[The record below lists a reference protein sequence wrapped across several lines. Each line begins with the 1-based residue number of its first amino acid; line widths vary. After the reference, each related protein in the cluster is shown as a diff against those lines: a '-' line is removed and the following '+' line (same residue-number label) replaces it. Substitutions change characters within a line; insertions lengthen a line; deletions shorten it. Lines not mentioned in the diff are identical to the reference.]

1 MAVKGYVSNVDVRSD
16 NYNLKDMQ
24 ARAHIQDKNNPHN
37 VSVTQIGLDE
47 SYKTTTPKDIQEN
60 TITALLNKLAVD
72 YSLSKTTIANLRQQ
86 IQDILES
93 PTMDVSHKLDKFE
106 EGQTVEKSVEFE
118 EGISI
123 KDNQIMYDSESQNVE
138 FGVDIE
144 QKPIQNWNFNGT
156 LMQND
161 IPVIT
166 SISATSQT
174 IESSG
179 NATVLVERGEDGV
192 VNFRFLIPKGPAGQ
206 GLPGDKGDPGVT
218 YYPTVTDGYLSWDI
232 YDPEVHATY
241 PETVDIRGAY
251 FKPYLRVE
259 YIYKK
264 DEAGN
269 NILDENDEPIIE
281 STKYYLCWDN
291 NKGLVN
297 PDDMELPIPKAPAQ
311 YYPTMEIKEDEKNI
325 TSFTVGW
332 KNDEGLNNPDPVTIS
347 LPNKKLYYTKEEM
360 DEKLEQSSLSS
371 GNITGK
377 RLLIWKGELTT
388 SDFNNVNNYITLSK
402 DMTEFDEI
410 IIVASFNYNGAV
422 SNLFGDATSAST
434 NTDISWSH
442 PISKEILDGQPF
454 SSSFYTYSNAGV
466 QICCEFTG
474 VDILHFKH
482 VQQTWHTKTTIKEV
496 YGVKYQYLEG
506 TNTRVLFDEKVTYIG
521 NGEFNE
527 TPTIIE
533 FADIPSVIHLYAEE
547 ENGKRFATLY
557 KGENECIG
565 TFVDNDNNITTYP
578 LRVLWNTDDYLS
590 VKLYSNNSAEEQF
603 NIADKEYN
611 FIYYYRK
618 FIDNIIAEAGAASGF
633 ASVLGE
639 LSDVELN
646 ELSNNQILVYDAKN
660 EKWVNKDNIA
670 ELLPGGSGGRIEQ
683 TLYIN
688 STTSAQSIELSDS
701 YKNYDLLMFRMIRI
715 ADGVD
720 NFQEEK
726 YFDKDWLEQCQN
738 SNSRIQFFGY
748 TQWNT
753 YQITDETH
761 FTLTNTASGVYV
773 REVVGVKF
781 SSSGW
786 NGNSGEVL
794 YHQERIPTN
803 SNAYTINFDKK
814 PSSWIRVSSFGQNEN
829 NHNYAWFLVGDQAC
843 NFVWSNG
850 SSYSNRKATLTWAE
864 DMMSVAVVGY
874 DASGCSNAGTTVPM
888 MLDYYIK
895 EEIINGVGSSY
906 SETVLYDYREDNGGV
921 ICYDTT
927 PQTLRD
933 DIENYDLLFL
943 EFASVSGDLTN
954 ASWSATCETV
964 LNVDL
969 LTNGY
974 NPNYINYTSFGD
986 RSSRCYIKGRE
997 FTTTTRNHGSTNGL
1011 VRMVGIKFAISGGG
1025 SGGSQVEVSAI
1036 QTEGAHIANITIN
1049 GKTTEIYA
1057 PEGGELGSLADIEIT
1072 NPSAKQTLI
1081 YDDKKKKW
1089 INVSLNE
1096 SKEVKVALPK
1106 ILQTEV
1112 NVTSFTLTED
1122 NVYVFI
1128 SFNASSGCSPT
1139 NGYNSIVSSTME
1151 KIYFE
1156 RNISVG
1162 DAERG
1167 SAAFGV
1173 FKGNTGDT
1181 LQINAQACCTKLI
1194 KTNEEF
1200 NIIGH
1205 DIANTPSDVAYI
1217 VKEYN
1222 KDTLDTNNHRYYVA
1236 MVSCSGNGGQTC
1248 SITCEDGKRTELIQ
1262 QANGGSGYCL
1272 LDSFLV
1278 EKDTLHN
1285 IHLYAKSTTN
1295 NTSFPKAAGYFIG
1308 YFRCNDKKDENIQ
1321 GGGISALPNNLLYMS
1336 EDSEDINFG
1345 LNNDYSYNVYSLDEK
1360 VIGKW
1365 VDGKKIYRKVC
1376 AMKPSDV
1383 DLIISQKEV
1392 GTLSQ
1397 YDYNK
1402 GLIPILTSNTGT
1414 NGTTIKSDYTSPY
1427 DAWRMFNNDRTT
1439 NEDCWYKNSK
1449 PCWVG
1454 YHFNEPKI
1462 VKSFMIRQEHST
1474 PEYFRTFTFQASND
1488 GSTWID
1494 LGTYTAECVS
1504 GKEFGFAVDNKDEYS
1519 YYRWY
1524 FNDGPNTGITIQ
1536 LAQMYDYNIVY
1547 NIWEYTKTTD
1557 LKDI

>member
-1 MAVKGYVSNVDVRSD
+1 MTVKGYVSNVDVRSD

-86 IQDILES
+86 IKDILES

-166 SISATSQT
+166 SISATSQS

-264 DEAGN
+264 DEEGN

-360 DEKLEQSSLSS
+360 NEKLEQSSLSS

-388 SDFNNVNNYITLSK
+388 SDFNGVDNYITLSK

-454 SSSFYTYSNAGV
+454 ASSFYTYSNAGV

-527 TPTIIE
+527 TPTTIE

-565 TFVDNDNNITTYP
+565 TFVDNDDNITTYP

-633 ASVLGE
+633 ASALGE
-639 LSDVELN
+639 LSDVELT
-646 ELSNNQILVYDAKN
+646 EPVYDKDLIMYSQEKGMWVNVGGKTLMSDYLKAEIVTSKLYNGLLNTQSYEKDKIYYIRN
-660 EKWVNKDNIA
+660 EKYIYIIKDGIVSSDFN
-670 ELLPGGSGGRIEQ
+670 LL
-683 TLYIN
+683 
-688 STTSAQSIELSDS
+688 
-701 YKNYDLLMFRMIRI
+701 
-715 ADGVD
+715 
-720 NFQEEK
+720 
-726 YFDKDWLEQCQN
+726 
-738 SNSRIQFFGY
+738 
-748 TQWNT
+748 
-753 YQITDETH
+753 
-761 FTLTNTASGVYV
+761 TLTDAATGIYGGDTPGVYTLGC
-773 REVVGVKF
+773 R
-781 SSSGW
+781 
-786 NGNSGEVL
+786 
-794 YHQERIPTN
+794 
-803 SNAYTINFDKK
+803 
-814 PSSWIRVSSFGQNEN
+814 
-829 NHNYAWFLVGDQAC
+829 
-843 NFVWSNG
+843 
-850 SSYSNRKATLTWAE
+850 SSYSNNGAMIYVDFSDFASRGYQKIRVEFAENSVFSTAGVAKFYVCYDNLLSYWSTLNGSNPQLLYNLENGTYEYEFVLTDPAYIE
-864 DMMSVAVVGY
+864 KDKVRVAIGAGNGADM
-874 DASGCSNAGTTVPM
+874 
-888 MLDYYIK
+888 YIK
-895 EEIINGVGSSY
+895 N
-906 SETVLYDYREDNGGV
+906 
-921 ICYDTT
+921 
-927 PQTLRD
+927 
-933 DIENYDLLFL
+933 
-943 EFASVSGDLTN
+943 
-954 ASWSATCETV
+954 W
-964 LNVDL
+964 
-969 LTNGY
+969 
-974 NPNYINYTSFGD
+974 
-986 RSSRCYIKGRE
+986 
-997 FTTTTRNHGSTNGL
+997 
-1011 VRMVGIKFAISGGG
+1011 
-1025 SGGSQVEVSAI
+1025 
-1036 QTEGAHIANITIN
+1036 
-1049 GKTTEIYA
+1049 
-1057 PEGGELGSLADIEIT
+1057 
-1072 NPSAKQTLI
+1072 
-1081 YDDKKKKW
+1081 
-1089 INVSLNE
+1089 
-1096 SKEVKVALPK
+1096 
-1106 ILQTEV
+1106 
-1112 NVTSFTLTED
+1112 
-1122 NVYVFI
+1122 
-1128 SFNASSGCSPT
+1128 
-1139 NGYNSIVSSTME
+1139 
-1151 KIYFE
+1151 
-1156 RNISVG
+1156 
-1162 DAERG
+1162 
-1167 SAAFGV
+1167 
-1173 FKGNTGDT
+1173 
-1181 LQINAQACCTKLI
+1181 
-1194 KTNEEF
+1194 
-1200 NIIGH
+1200 
-1205 DIANTPSDVAYI
+1205 
-1217 VKEYN
+1217 
-1222 KDTLDTNNHRYYVA
+1222 
-1236 MVSCSGNGGQTC
+1236 
-1248 SITCEDGKRTELIQ
+1248 
-1262 QANGGSGYCL
+1262 
-1272 LDSFLV
+1272 
-1278 EKDTLHN
+1278 
-1285 IHLYAKSTTN
+1285 
-1295 NTSFPKAAGYFIG
+1295 YFI
-1308 YFRCNDKKDENIQ
+1308 
-1321 GGGISALPNNLLYMS
+1321 M
-1336 EDSEDINFG
+1336 
-1345 LNNDYSYNVYSLDEK
+1345 
-1360 VIGKW
+1360 
-1365 VDGKKIYRKVC
+1365 
-1376 AMKPSDV
+1376 
-1383 DLIISQKEV
+1383 
-1392 GTLSQ
+1392 
-1397 YDYNK
+1397 
-1402 GLIPILTSNTGT
+1402 
-1414 NGTTIKSDYTSPY
+1414 
-1427 DAWRMFNNDRTT
+1427 
-1439 NEDCWYKNSK
+1439 
-1449 PCWVG
+1449 
-1454 YHFNEPKI
+1454 
-1462 VKSFMIRQEHST
+1462 
-1474 PEYFRTFTFQASND
+1474 
-1488 GSTWID
+1488 
-1494 LGTYTAECVS
+1494 
-1504 GKEFGFAVDNKDEYS
+1504 
-1519 YYRWY
+1519 
-1524 FNDGPNTGITIQ
+1524 
-1536 LAQMYDYNIVY
+1536 
-1547 NIWEYTKTTD
+1547 
-1557 LKDI
+1557 